1 MPTDEK
7 LQSQQIY
14 QNLMVEAKE
23 RIASINLL
31 TGDQRGIPSPIVR
44 EFDILQIRM
53 LCEIVGL
60 ACLVAHGELVDLAP
74 ANLKKQY
81 APGQI
86 FAALGDLHDDFYPVP
101 MTPQKVKGG
110 WHFAEYEGAPYATK
124 EELPQIWAK
133 CGDVLH
139 RGSLKNLI
147 KAKNAVQNEFA
158 DVVEW
163 GQKIANLLNNHRIVT
178 LGNEYAFVTLLHD
191 GNGEVKVALGQAIAD
206 QQDVLE
212 AGETAAE

>member
-1 MPTDEK
+1 MPAEEK
-7 LQSQQIY
+7 LRSQQIY
-14 QNLMVEAKE
+14 QSLMVEAKA
-23 RIASINLL
+23 RIDSINIL

-44 EFDILQIRM
+44 EFDILQVRM

-74 ANLKKQY
+74 AHLRKQY

-86 FAALGDLHDDFYPVP
+86 FAALGELHGDFYPVP
-101 MTPQKVKGG
+101 MTPQKVEGG
-110 WHFAEYEGAPYATK
+110 WHFAEYEGPAYATK

-147 KAKNAVQNEFA
+147 RAKNPVQDEFA

-178 LGNEYAFVTLLHD
+178 LGNEYAFVTLLQD
-191 GNGEVKVALGQAIAD
+191 GNGDVMVALGQTVNGE
-206 QQDVLE
+206 QDVQE
-212 AGETAAE
+212 D

>member
-1 MPTDEK
+1 MPAEEK

-14 QNLMVEAKE
+14 QSLMVEAKA
-23 RIASINLL
+23 RIASINVL

-60 ACLVAHGELVDLAP
+60 ACLVAHGELVDLAS

-86 FAALGDLHDDFYPVP
+86 FAALGELHADFYPVP
-101 MTPQKVKGG
+101 MTPQKVEGG
-110 WHFAEYEGAPYATK
+110 WHFAEYEGPAYATK

-147 KAKNAVQNEFA
+147 KAKNPLQNEFA

-163 GQKIANLLNNHRIVT
+163 VRRSPTSATIIAL
-178 LGNEYAFVTLLHD
+178 
-191 GNGEVKVALGQAIAD
+191 
-206 QQDVLE
+206 
-212 AGETAAE
+212 

>member
-1 MPTDEK
+1 MPAEEK
-7 LQSQQIY
+7 WRSQHIY
-14 QNLMVEAKE
+14 QSLMVEAKA
-23 RIASINLL
+23 RIDSISIL

-60 ACLVAHGELVDLAP
+60 ACLVAHGELIDLAP
-74 ANLKKQY
+74 AHLKKRY

-86 FAALGDLHDDFYPVP
+86 FAALGELHGDFYPVP
-101 MTPQKVKGG
+101 MTPQKVEGG
-110 WHFAEYEGAPYATK
+110 WHFAEYEGHAYATK

-147 KAKNAVQNEFA
+147 KAKSPVQNEFA

-163 GQKIANLLNNHRIVT
+163 GLKITNLLSNHRIVT
-178 LGNEYAFVTLLHD
+178 IGNEYAFVTLLHD
-191 GNGEVKVALGQAIAD
+191 GNGDVIVALGKAITGE
-206 QQDVLE
+206 QDVPDDQPK
-212 AGETAAE
+212 